1 MNDIELVKEL
11 ARLIDDDYTI
21 SFDEAWSIAEDLA
34 DRAITESEWK
44 SLRRLISIE
53 LDNLN

>member
-34 DRAITESEWK
+34 DREITESEWK

-53 LDNLN
+53 LNNLN